1 MIIFILIHVQHLQ
14 HVVSSFE
21 SFNGRNHSLPGTHH
35 LKQIPLSKISHSVYW
50 MIYPLTPLNYLE
62 NTEKQSLKLQ
72 NSMLIIILQS
82 DKEILNFSEHLQLH
96 S

>member
-1 MIIFILIHVQHLQ
+1 MIVYILIHVQYLQ

-21 SFNGRNHSLPGTHH
+21 SFSGRNHSLAGTHH
-35 LKQIPLSKISHSVYW
+35 LKKIPLSKISHSAYW